1 MAPQRE
7 WLEKDYY
14 ATLGVAKDAT
24 AAEIKKAYRRLA
36 REHHPDAKPD
46 DSRAEAR
53 FKEIGEAYA
62 VVGDAATR
70 KEYDELRRLGASGF
84 GGMPGGFTGGFGGAD
99 LGDILGQMFGGG
111 GAPGAGRHRSAA
123 SRSRPRRG
131 ADVETDLH
139 LTFEDALAGVSTT
152 INVTGEGPCTTCHG
166 SGAAPGSSRVTCG
179 ACSGTGEMVVD
190 QGMFSFAQPCG
201 RCGGAGTT
209 VETPCRTCSGS
220 GKVVTPRRI
229 QVRIP
234 AGVRDGATVRV
245 AGRGQAG
252 RDGGPAGD
260 VLVRVRVA
268 EHPLFGRRGDD
279 VTVELPLTF
288 SEAALGT
295 TIVVPTPSGETR
307 RIRIPA
313 GTQPGKVLRVR
324 GEGAPRTRGGGTG
337 DLLVTVRVTVPERL
351 DAEQERLVRELGTLD
366 DTTARDATLGVIS
379 EA

>member
-268 EHPLFGRRGDD
+268 DHPLFGRRGDD